1 MAKPAQPPVIPP
13 DLMAELLAALPAKA
27 PAPRRASVMR
37 AALLEKVKAA
47 DTDQILLRAGTGDWI
62 NFAPSVDMRILFDDG
77 QTRSWLAR
85 FGRGGTIPSH
95 IQTGDEE
102 AIVLQGWC
110 YLGDEKICAGDYHR
124 IGKGRRH
131 GKIVSPE
138 GCLIFVRSHSARR
151 HASEL
156 MPAR

>member
-13 DLMAELLAALPAKA
+13 DLMAELLGALPAKA
-27 PAPRRASVMR
+27 PAPRRTAAMR
-37 AALLEKVKAA
+37 AALLKTVKAA
-47 DTDQILLRAGTGDWI
+47 DTDQILLRAGTGEWI
-62 NFAPSVDMRILFDDG
+62 NFAPNVDMRILFDDG

-110 YLGDEKICAGDYHR
+110 YLGDEKICTGDYHR
-124 IGKGRRH
+124 ISKGQRH

-156 MPAR
+156 MQAR